1 MELHPLIGYLCI
13 GNHNRLPPFALWLA
27 FPASDYYGGSDAIHV
42 SLADCSP
49 ICFRIASH
57 VHDKGLYEIV

>member
-1 MELHPLIGYLCI
+1 MSVDT
-13 GNHNRLPPFALWLA
+13 LPSFALWLA
-27 FPASDYYGGSDAIHV
+27 FPTSDYYGGSDAIHV

-49 ICFRIASH
+49 ISFRIASH